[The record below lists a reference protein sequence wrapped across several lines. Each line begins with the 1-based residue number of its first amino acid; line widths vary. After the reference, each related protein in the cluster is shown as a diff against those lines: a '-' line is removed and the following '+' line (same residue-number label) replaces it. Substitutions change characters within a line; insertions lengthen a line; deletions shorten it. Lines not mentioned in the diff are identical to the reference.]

1 MSKYRSGDRRIISI
15 SIPEEIALRLDKK
28 VGKGKNGRSATIS
41 KMIEESLNPS
51 KPSTTTPSSPISNL
65 DSLSGEVR
73 VETDTMGELEVPA
86 DKYYGCQTA
95 RSLINFDIGNDKMP
109 RGVIRAFG
117 VLKQAAAKTNVALK
131 QLDPEVGDL
140 VNSSFRR
147 SNSWRFRRTFSF
159 ENMADR

>member
-1 MSKYRSGDRRIISI
+1 MSRYRSGDRRIISI
-15 SIPEEIALRLDKK
+15 SIPEDIALRLDKK

-41 KMIEESLNPS
+41 RMIEESLNP
-51 KPSTTTPSSPISNL
+51 KKSTTNTLSAPVSNL

-73 VETDTMGELEVPA
+73 IESDTMGELEVPA

-117 VLKQAAAKTNVALK
+117 VLIN
-131 QLDPEVGDL
+131 
-140 VNSSFRR
+140 N
-147 SNSWRFRRTFSF
+147 
-159 ENMADR
+159 